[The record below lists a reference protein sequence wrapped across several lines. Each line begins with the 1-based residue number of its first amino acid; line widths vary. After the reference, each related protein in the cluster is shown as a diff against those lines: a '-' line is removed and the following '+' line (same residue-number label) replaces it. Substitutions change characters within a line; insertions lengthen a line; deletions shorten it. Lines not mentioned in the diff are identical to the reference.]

1 MQSASY
7 HHLSIKK
14 SFSDSH
20 LKTSYFGLSG
30 KEASSRLDK
39 FGFNKLPEAAK
50 LSALALFLNQFKNP
64 LIYIL
69 FAALIISFA
78 TKHFVDAWIIL
89 AVILVSG
96 IVGFLQEYK
105 ANKALTHLKQMVKY
119 KAEVLRNGK
128 EIIVAQENIVPGDII
143 ILSPGDKVPADAR
156 LIEAHGLEVIE
167 SALTGESMPV
177 NKNIDT
183 LPQDTAMA
191 DRINMVYLGTVI
203 SRGKAVAVVSATGS
217 QTEIG
222 HIAALVKE
230 TKEGETPLQK
240 QLIQFGKIIGI
251 ILIILNVFIFGLGIL
266 TGKPLLE
273 MFMTSVAVVVA
284 AVPEGL
290 LPAMTV
296 ILAIGM
302 QRLAKQKGLV
312 RKMIAAE
319 TLGAVSVICSDKTGT
334 LTQGEMRVSEIITET
349 TKLSHDGDKFSEM
362 IQPDGEAS
370 HIIALRIGLLCNN
383 AIIENPEDELHKWNI
398 VGNST
403 EKALLLAG
411 RTAGLKK
418 EELEKKEPRVAEI
431 PFDSEYK
438 FMATRHR
445 VKMFR
450 GKKYIAY
457 AKGAP
462 EKLLP
467 LISFVD
473 VEGEKKTLT
482 NTRKTEIQKQCED
495 LTSTGLRV
503 IAVAYRLEEDD
514 AEFTK
519 ENLNNLVFV
528 GLIALKDPLRSA
540 TKETIKLCQSA
551 GIRSVII
558 TGDHKLTATAI
569 VQELGIK
576 VTPKNVLEGSDLDNL
591 SDKKLQ
597 KLVRKITIFARVE
610 PKHKIRIVA
619 ALQASGEIVAMTGD
633 GVNDAPALKRADI
646 GIAVGSGTDVAKE
659 SADLVLLDDNFKTIV
674 EAVKRGRGTFDN
686 VRKVILYLLANS
698 FNEVVLV
705 SVAIVLFLPLPLL
718 PVQILWIKIIEDSVP
733 SMALAFEPV
742 NKNVM
747 KRPPR
752 GSKEQILNSNLKRLL
767 LLFITIS
774 TLSLFAIFYYFWKTT
789 EDIDYAR
796 TIAFVGLGIA
806 SRFYI
811 FSVRGLTDSIFTYNP
826 FQNKLVN
833 LSTIFGLVMILTAIY
848 VPFFNEILHTV
859 PLGLR
864 EWVVLVSYAIFS
876 IMVYEIGKMFFKS
889 VPNKNYSR

>member
-438 FMATRHR
+438 FMATLY
-445 VKMFR
+445 KMNE
-450 GKKYIAY
+450 GKDNNYIIY

-462 EKLLP
+462 EKILEFS
-467 LISFVD
+467 SFVD
-473 VEGEKKTLT
+473 VDGKKIPLSDEKK
-482 NTRKTEIQKQCED
+482 KQIKKQYEK
-495 LTSTGLRV
+495 LTSSGLRV
-503 IAVAYRLEEDD
+503 LAVSCKFEDSSFNSD
-514 AEFTK
+514 KFI
-519 ENLNNLVFV
+519 ENKLNDFIFV
-528 GLIALKDPLRSA
+528 GLIALKDPLRKEA
-540 TKETIKLCQSA
+540 KETIKYCLQA
-551 GIRSVII
+551 GIKPSII
-558 TGDHKLTATAI
+558 TGDHKLTAMAI
-569 VQELGIK
+569 VSELGIK
-576 VTPKNVLEGSDLDNL
+576 VDNSNVLEGSDLD
-591 SDKKLQ
+591 
-597 KLVRKITIFARVE
+597 KITDDELKKIVKKIIVFARVN
-610 PKHKIRIVA
+610 PKHKIRIVSA
-619 ALQASGEIVAMTGD
+619 HQSNGEVVAMTGD
-633 GVNDAPALKRADI
+633 GINDAPALKKADI
-646 GIAVGSGTDVAKE
+646 GIALGSGTDTAKE
-659 SADLVLLDDNFKTIV
+659 TSDLVLLDNNFKTIV
-674 EAVKRGRGTFDN
+674 QAVKRGRITFN
-686 VRKVILYLLANS
+686 NIRKVVLYLLTDS
-698 FNEVVLV
+698 FTEMILIGGAV
-705 SVAIVLFLPLPLL
+705 IFGMPLPIL
-718 PVQILWIKIIEDSVP
+718 PAQILWIKLIESSAPAMSLSLD
-733 SMALAFEPV
+733 EIDED
-742 NKNVM
+742 VM
-747 KRPPR
+747 KEKPR
-752 GSKEQILNSNLKRLL
+752 KKNEPILTNKLKKLIAFYAVIMDIT
-767 LLFITIS
+767 LFGV
-774 TLSLFAIFYYFWKTT
+774 FYYFWKTSG
-789 EDIDYAR
+789 DIDYAR
-796 TIAFVGLGIA
+796 TITFAGLGF
-806 SRFYI
+806 SSFFYI
-811 FSVRGLTDSIFTYNP
+811 YSVRGLKTSILKLNP
-826 FQNKLVN
+826 FSNKYLLLATITGIILLFVAVYTPFFN
-833 LSTIFGLVMILTAIY
+833 NILSTI
-848 VPFFNEILHTV
+848 
-859 PLGLR
+859 PLGLK
-864 EWVVLVSYAIFS
+864 EWTVLLCYAILS
-876 IMVYEIGKMFFKS
+876 IIVYEIGKKIFICEK
-889 VPNKNYSR
+889 K